1 MRSKDHEAEA
11 IARALA
17 SLEERFGID
26 PGYFRSYH
34 LFTRRN
40 DVWCCSKEAGEAEF
54 PQIVRRGLRIAR
66 VFEHSVK
73 PTTNAVQLFGHL
85 VKRNRVDLDERE
97 TKRFLAGQT
106 QDIHLPEG
114 EGCECVT
121 GGVTGTGVISFEKG
135 RKPQVVMRMPRRGT
149 GGVTGTGVTDGFVVA
164 FNKGFALGIGLL
176 KGNKLKSQVPR
187 SRRIIG

>member
-1 MRSKDHEAEA
+1 MRSKGLETQLIE
-11 IARALA
+11 RALS

-40 DVWCCSKEAGEAEF
+40 DVWCCTHQAGEVEL

-66 VFEHSVK
+66 VFEHSVR

-106 QDIHLPEG
+106 QDIHLPE
-114 EGCECVT
+114 EGDESVT
-121 GGVTGTGVISFEKG
+121 GVTGVTGVISFDKG

-149 GGVTGTGVTDGFVVA
+149 GVTGGFVVA
-164 FNKGFALGIGLL
+164 FHKGYALGIGLL
-176 KGNKLKSQVPR
+176 KENKLKSQVPR
-187 SRRIIG
+187 SRRVIG

>member
-1 MRSKDHEAEA
+1 LRSKDHEAEA

-17 SLEERFGID
+17 SLSERFGID

-40 DVWCCSKEAGEAEF
+40 DVWCCTHQAGEVEL
-54 PQIVRRGLRIAR
+54 PRIVRRGLRIAR
-66 VFEHSVK
+66 VFEHSVR
-73 PTTNAVQLFGHL
+73 PTTNAAQLFGHL

-114 EGCECVT
+114 EGGECV
-121 GGVTGTGVISFEKG
+121 
-135 RKPQVVMRMPRRGT
+135 
-149 GGVTGTGVTDGFVVA
+149 TGVTDGFVVA
-164 FNKGFALGIGLL
+164 FHKGRWTHGFALGVGLL
-176 KGNKLKSQVPR
+176 KGKKLKSQVPR
-187 SRRIIG
+187 SRRVIG

>member
-17 SLEERFGID
+17 SLSERFGID
-26 PGYFRSYH
+26 PGYFRYYH

-40 DVWCCSKEAGEAEF
+40 DVWCCTHQAGEVEL
-54 PQIVRRGLRIAR
+54 PRIVRRGLRIAR
-66 VFEHSVK
+66 VFEHSVR
-73 PTTNAVQLFGHL
+73 PTTNAAQLFGHL

-114 EGCECVT
+114 EGGECV
-121 GGVTGTGVISFEKG
+121 
-135 RKPQVVMRMPRRGT
+135 
-149 GGVTGTGVTDGFVVA
+149 TGVTDGFVVA
-164 FNKGFALGIGLL
+164 FHKGRWTHGFALGVGLL
-176 KGNKLKSQVPR
+176 KGKKLKSQVPR
-187 SRRIIG
+187 SRRVIG

>member
-1 MRSKDHEAEA
+1 LRSKDLETQLIE
-11 IARALA
+11 RALA

-40 DVWCCSKEAGEAEF
+40 DVWCCTHQAGAVEL
-54 PQIVRRGLRIAR
+54 PRIVRRGLRIAR
-66 VFEHSVK
+66 VFEHSVR

-106 QDIHLPEG
+106 QDIHLPEV
-114 EGCECVT
+114 EGGECV
-121 GGVTGTGVISFEKG
+121 TGVISFEDG
-135 RKPQVVMRMPRRGT
+135 RKPRIDMRIPRRGT
-149 GGVTGTGVTDGFVVA
+149 GVTGGFVVA
-164 FNKGFALGIGLL
+164 FHKGYALGIGLL
-176 KGNKLKSQVPR
+176 KENKLKSQVPR
-187 SRRIIG
+187 SRRVIG

>member
-1 MRSKDHEAEA
+1 LRSKDLETQLIE
-11 IARALA
+11 RALS

-26 PGYFRSYH
+26 PDYFRSYH

-40 DVWCCSKEAGEAEF
+40 DVWCCTHQAGEVEL
-54 PQIVRRGLRIAR
+54 PRIVRRGLRIAR
-66 VFEHSVK
+66 VFEHSVR

-106 QDIHLPEG
+106 QDIHLPEV
-114 EGCECVT
+114 EGGECV
-121 GGVTGTGVISFEKG
+121 
-135 RKPQVVMRMPRRGT
+135 
-149 GGVTGTGVTDGFVVA
+149 TGVTDGFVVA
-164 FNKGFALGIGLL
+164 FNMDFALGVGLL

-187 SRRIIG
+187 SRRVIG

>member
-1 MRSKDHEAEA
+1 MRSKDLEAEA

-17 SLEERFGID
+17 SLSERFGID

-40 DVWCCSKEAGEAEF
+40 DVWCCTHQAGEVEL
-54 PQIVRRGLRIAR
+54 PRIVRRGLRIAR
-66 VFEHSVK
+66 VFEHSVR
-73 PTTNAVQLFGHL
+73 PTTNAAQLFGHL

-114 EGCECVT
+114 EGGECVT
-121 GGVTGTGVISFEKG
+121 ECVTD
-135 RKPQVVMRMPRRGT
+135 
-149 GGVTGTGVTDGFVVA
+149 VTDGFVVA
-164 FNKGFALGIGLL
+164 FNKDFALGIGLL
-176 KGNKLKSQVPR
+176 KGKKLKSQVPR
-187 SRRIIG
+187 SRRVIG